1 MGKLPFEGIRV
12 ADFGWILAAPLA
24 SQWLAT
30 LGADVIR
37 IESKARPDLV
47 RSGAVGGVIPGPDPS
62 WNRVATFN
70 SVNYSKR
77 GCTLDMTKPK
87 AQELAYRIIE
97 KSDVVN
103 EAFTTP
109 VVERFGLTYDK
120 LKSIKPDIILIANSS
135 LGKTGPLGD
144 VAGMGPANQAFA
156 GLPSMTGYEGGTPT
170 GMGGTWPD
178 YTVGLTLA
186 YLIISALYHRQ
197 RTGEGL
203 YIDHSMAETVMSM
216 IPGQLL
222 DYSMNGRVAV
232 PRGNRDDLAVPHN
245 LYRCQGDDK
254 WIAISVH
261 DERQWAA
268 FCKAA
273 GHSEWLEDERFC
285 DSFSR
290 HLNVKELDALVTE
303 WTLTLTNMEVME
315 RLQAVGVPAGPSQ
328 NNEALINDPQ
338 LQFRN
343 QFIETDHVEVGRRVS
358 MGLQG
363 QFSAIP
369 ERRYNAAPAMGQHN
383 EEVFHDF
390 LGLSREEID
399 RLVEEEVIY

>member
-12 ADFGWILAAPLA
+12 ADFGWILAAPL
-24 SQWLAT
+24 SGQWLST

-47 RSGAVGGVIPGPDPS
+47 RSGVAGGVIPGPEPS

-70 SVNYSKR
+70 SLNYGKKS
-77 GCTLDMTKPK
+77 CTLDLTKEQG
-87 AQELAYRIIE
+87 QELAYRIIE
-97 KSDVVN
+97 KSDVVI
-103 EAFTTP
+103 EAFTAP

-120 LKSIKPDIILIANSS
+120 LKAIKPDIILIANSS
-135 LGKTGPLGD
+135 LGKTGPLKD

-156 GLPSMTGYEGGTPT
+156 GLPSMTGYEGGTPS

-178 YTVGLTLA
+178 YTVGMTLA
-186 YLIISALYHRQ
+186 YLIITALYHRQ

-222 DYSMNGRVAV
+222 DYAMNGRVAE
-232 PRGNRDDLAVPHN
+232 PRGNRDDLAAPHN
-245 LYRCQGDDK
+245 LYRCQGEDK

-261 DERQWAA
+261 DEEQWAA
-268 FCKAA
+268 FCNAA
-273 GHSEWLEDERFC
+273 GHPEWLEDEHFC

-290 HLNVKELDALVTE
+290 QRNVRELDDLITQ
-303 WTLTLTNMEVME
+303 WTLTLTNLEVME

-338 LQFRN
+338 LQFRD
-343 QFIETDHVEVGRRVS
+343 QFIITDHPEVGRQMS
-358 MGLQG
+358 MGMQG
-363 QFSAIP
+363 VFSAVP
-369 ERRYNAAPAMGQHN
+369 ERKYGASPLIGQHN
-383 EEVFHDF
+383 DDVFHGF
-390 LGLSREEID
+390 LGMSREEID
-399 RLVEEEVIY
+399 RLVKEEVIY

>member
-24 SQWLAT
+24 GSWLAT

-47 RSGAVGGVIPGPDPS
+47 RSGAVGGIIPGPEPS

-70 SVNYSKR
+70 SVNYSKK

-87 AQELAYRIIE
+87 AQELAYRIIKE
-97 KSDVVN
+97 SDVVI

-109 VVERFGLTYDK
+109 VVERFGLTYEK
-120 LKSIKPDIILIANSS
+120 LKAIKPDIILLSNSS
-135 LGKTGPLGD
+135 LGKTGPLKD

-156 GLPSMTGYEGGTPT
+156 SLPSMTGYEGGTPT

-186 YLIISALYHRQ
+186 YLIITALYHRQ

-203 YIDHSMAETVMSM
+203 YIDHSMAETVMGM

-222 DYSMNGRVAV
+222 DYAMNGRVAE

-254 WIAISVH
+254 WIALSVH
-261 DERQWAA
+261 NEEQWAA

-273 GHSEWLEDERFC
+273 GHPEWLEDERFC

-290 HLNVKELDALVTE
+290 HQHVKELDELITE
-303 WTLTLTNMEVME
+303 WTLTLTNLEVME

-328 NNEALINDPQ
+328 NNEALLNDPQ
-338 LQFRN
+338 LQFRD
-343 QFIETDHVEVGRRVS
+343 QFVETDHIEIGKRVS

-363 QFSAIP
+363 RFSAIP
-369 ERRYNAAPAMGQHN
+369 ERKYGAAPAIGQHN

-390 LGLSREEID
+390 LGLSREEIEQ
-399 RLVEEEVIY
+399 LMEEQVIY

>member
-24 SQWLAT
+24 GSWLAT

-47 RSGAVGGVIPGPDPS
+47 RSGAVGGVIPGPEPS

-70 SVNYSKR
+70 SVNYTKK

-87 AQELAYRIIE
+87 AQELAYRIIKE
-97 KSDVVN
+97 SDVVI
-103 EAFTTP
+103 EAFTQP
-109 VVERFGLTYDK
+109 VVERFGLTYEK
-120 LKSIKPDIILIANSS
+120 LKEVKPDIILLANSS
-135 LGKTGPLGD
+135 LGKTGPLKD

-156 GLPSMTGYEGGTPT
+156 SLPSMTGYEGGTPT

-186 YLIISALYHRQ
+186 YLIITALYHRQ

-203 YIDHSMAETVMSM
+203 YIDHSMAETVMGM

-222 DYSMNGRVAV
+222 DYAMNGRVAE

-245 LYRCQGDDK
+245 LYRCQGEDK
-254 WIAISVH
+254 WVALSVH
-261 DERQWAA
+261 NEEQWAA

-273 GHSEWLEDERFC
+273 GHPEWTQDERFC

-290 HLNVKELDALVTE
+290 HQHVRELDALITE
-303 WTLTLTNMEVME
+303 WTLTLTNIEVME

-328 NNEALINDPQ
+328 NNEELINDPQ
-338 LQFRN
+338 LQFRD
-343 QFIETDHVEVGRRVS
+343 QFVETDHFEIGKRVS

-369 ERRYNAAPAMGQHN
+369 ERKYKAAPAIGQHN
-383 EEVFHDF
+383 KEVFHDF
-390 LGLSREEID
+390 LGLSQEEIEQLMD
-399 RLVEEEVIY
+399 EEVIY

>member
-1 MGKLPFEGIRV
+1 
-12 ADFGWILAAPLA
+12 
-24 SQWLAT
+24 
-30 LGADVIR
+30 
-37 IESKARPDLV
+37 
-47 RSGAVGGVIPGPDPS
+47 
-62 WNRVATFN
+62 
-70 SVNYSKR
+70 
-77 GCTLDMTKPK
+77 
-87 AQELAYRIIE
+87 
-97 KSDVVN
+97 
-103 EAFTTP
+103 
-109 VVERFGLTYDK
+109 
-120 LKSIKPDIILIANSS
+120 
-135 LGKTGPLGD
+135 
-144 VAGMGPANQAFA
+144 MGPANQAFA

-222 DYSMNGRVAV
+222 DYCHERQGSRCLAGTGMIWLSPTTCIAARATTSGSPSPSMT
-232 PRGNRDDLAVPHN
+232 
-245 LYRCQGDDK
+245 K
-254 WIAISVH
+254 
-261 DERQWAA
+261 RQWAA

-290 HLNVKELDALVTE
+290 HQSVKELDALVTE